1 MQRNVQIRFNGYS
14 ETFVYEIVF
23 WLITLLNIYFVKFIY
38 LVSMLVNVLQW
49 KTNNY
54 NIAPYISWVVHPV
67 AMLKHLPPPMSSY
80 SNTTVNVS

>member
-1 MQRNVQIRFNGYS
+1 
-14 ETFVYEIVF
+14 
-23 WLITLLNIYFVKFIY
+23 
-38 LVSMLVNVLQW
+38 MLVNALQW